1 MKDQLKEIESGIKK
15 LEQDADN
22 FFKKYG
28 IEIENAQYQEKL
40 FELRTNMHDYEK
52 LLETLEKNGENSKK
66 CSELETELEK
76 YMNTI
81 GAGTSK
87 DFISELSALK
97 SSTTRNFGL
106 QTKTLRKPSTEENSL
121 KQS

>member
-40 FELRTNMHDYEK
+40 F
-52 LLETLEKNGENSKK
+52 
-66 CSELETELEK
+66 
-76 YMNTI
+76 
-81 GAGTSK
+81 
-87 DFISELSALK
+87 
-97 SSTTRNFGL
+97 
-106 QTKTLRKPSTEENSL
+106 
-121 KQS
+121 